1 MVQQMDFFENIHNV
15 NYTSFSKYAKKS
27 FLLFSLQGNV
37 ARPAKMDF
45 TPLTPVSK
53 IQINQQQQLQ
63 QPSERPL
70 DRPTLVRPQRTSMVL
85 IQNQNNGETSPSPS
99 IQVLYFLRNVV
110 DIT

>member
-1 MVQQMDFFENIHNV
+1 MINKWPSLNTFKICILLFFSNRLNDFFFI
-15 NYTSFSKYAKKS
+15 S
-27 FLLFSLQGNV
+27 SLQGNV

-53 IQINQQQQLQ
+53 IQINQQQQQLQ

-85 IQNQNNGETSPSPS
+85 IQNQNNGENSPSPS
-99 IQVLYFLRNVV
+99 IQVK
-110 DIT
+110 